1 MSRTI
6 RELIAE
12 LSANENQDQPVM
24 YEYYLAEQFEFADGT
39 PSPTSEQFGEIIDS
53 LVPTM
58 FSEVYSELN
67 DIVYE
72 VMRKFVC
79 NDCDEPISK
88 QEIENH
94 DGLCMDC
101 NELYG
106 EETNA

>member
-12 LSANENQDQPVM
+12 LSANENLDQPIVAQWS
-24 YEYYLAEQFEFADGT
+24 LAEDFEYADGT
-39 PSPTSEQFGEIIDS
+39 PTPTPEQFGEIIAEIEYGD
-53 LVPTM
+53 VT
-58 FSEVYSELN
+58 YDELN

-79 NDCDEPISK
+79 SQCDEPCSK

-94 DGLCMDC
+94 EGLCMDC
-101 NELYG
+101 NEIYG
-106 EETNA
+106 EGTND